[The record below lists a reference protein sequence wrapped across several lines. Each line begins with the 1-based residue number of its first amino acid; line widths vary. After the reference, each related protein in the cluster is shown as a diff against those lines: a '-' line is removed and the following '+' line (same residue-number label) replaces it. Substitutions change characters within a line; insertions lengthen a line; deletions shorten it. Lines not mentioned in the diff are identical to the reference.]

1 MSEAA
6 IYSIKETDKRDE
18 LIVENV
24 ETTSDIGSYKSTSVV
39 KIGDTQYL
47 LGYNTTTGETDS
59 YILGDSAPFMRKVDN
74 GLTFGKEWDS
84 IDVFYMAN
92 KPHVMC
98 YQAKKGHMYFFP
110 ITDDLK
116 TEKPLHFYHTRQP
129 FTTDMTEVK
138 MLVSQGQVFV
148 LGYNH
153 TNGDVNIWTVSAT
166 ATSTDGNPPLVVD
179 VVWAHQWAKGWTRFA
194 FFQWGNENFFL
205 KTNDW
210 KPNVNIDHIWDD
222 LSKGTNEVGSH
233 LTLIDDQ
240 TLNIVHPFYV
250 GPGDPYFLTYKADT
264 GESTFNRV
272 HGDCLGW
279 TCNAT
284 ETCVEGATDIV
295 PYRIGEVNYAIY
307 MK

>member
-6 IYSIKETDKRDE
+6 IYSIKATDQRDKLLVEQAGHEE
-18 LIVENV
+18 LASAYN
-24 ETTSDIGSYKSTSVV
+24 STSVIKV
-39 KIGDTQYL
+39 GGEQYL
-47 LGYNTTTGETDS
+47 LGYDGTTGTTDTYKLS
-59 YILGDSAPFMRKVDN
+59 DSAPFLTKVEN
-74 GLTFGKEWDS
+74 GLDLGKNWDT
-84 IDVFYMAN
+84 VEPFYMAN
-92 KPHVMC
+92 KLHVMC
-98 YQAKKGHMYFFP
+98 YQSKNGHMYFYP

-116 TEKPLHFYHTRQP
+116 SEHPLHFYHTRYP
-129 FTTDMTEVK
+129 YTTNLTEVK
-138 MLVSQGQVFV
+138 PLVSQGQVFV

-153 TNGDVNIWTVSAT
+153 TDGSVNIWTVSAT
-166 ATSTDGNPPLVVD
+166 STSTNGMPPLAVD

-233 LTLIDDQ
+233 LVLIDDQ

-279 TCNAT
+279 TSNAT
-284 ETCVEGATDIV
+284 ETCVEGATAIV
-295 PYRIGEVNYAIY
+295 PYRIGEVNFAIY